1 MSRPCT
7 LIKQKE
13 TQLSGDQSLLSLL
26 AEAGKEERAFAVRV
40 VQAEIE
46 LLPVAHLVGDDDL
59 LLEIKDRD
67 TRSIDGQTRVL
78 ALRLEA
84 VEDGGH
90 GGRRRGG
97 EGRK

>member
-7 LIKQKE
+7 LIEQQE
-13 TQLSGDQSLLSLL
+13 TRLSGDQSLLSLL
-26 AEAGKEERAFAVRV
+26 AEAGKEERTFAVGV

-59 LLEIKDRD
+59 LLEVKDRD

-78 ALRLEA
+78 ALRFEA

-90 GGRRRGG
+90 GGRRRG